1 MQNLYLVYQK
11 DLRNGFH
18 KTEAE
23 SQVKVKYVIKLNKK
37 INPFLKCANNQ
48 VRKA

>member
-1 MQNLYLVYQK
+1 MQNLYLVCQK
-11 DLRNGFH
+11 DLRDGFH

-23 SQVKVKYVIKLNKK
+23 NQVKVKYMIKLNKK

-48 VRKA
+48 VWKA

>member
-11 DLRNGFH
+11 DLREGFH
-18 KTEAE
+18 KTEAG
-23 SQVKVKYVIKLNKK
+23 SQMKVKYVIKLSKK

-48 VRKA
+48 VKKA